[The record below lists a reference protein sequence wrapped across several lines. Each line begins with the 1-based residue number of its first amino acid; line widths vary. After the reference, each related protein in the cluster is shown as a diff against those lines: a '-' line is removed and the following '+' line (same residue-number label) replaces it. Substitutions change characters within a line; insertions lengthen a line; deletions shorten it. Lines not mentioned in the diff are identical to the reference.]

1 VGKRRAF
8 VEIKHGKE
16 VEIVP
21 TRKSVTRPVVKA
33 GKRVMATDTAQGVV
47 GAVVDKMEEIA
58 VDKADDVAANVK
70 ERAAKAGGRKPPRST
85 KSTAKRSTPKKSSA
99 KRSTPKKSSAKRS
112 TAKKSSAK
120 RSTPKKSSAKR
131 STAKSRSR

>member
-1 VGKRRAF
+1 VGKRRAL

-47 GAVVDKMEEIA
+47 GAVVDKVEEIA

-70 ERAAKAGGRKPPRST
+70 ERAARAGGRKPPRST
-85 KSTAKRSTPKKSSA
+85 KSTAKK
-99 KRSTPKKSSAKRS
+99 S
-112 TAKKSSAK
+112 TAKKSTA
-120 RSTPKKSSAKR
+120 KKSTAKKSTAKKSTAKKSTAKK